1 MRCCFLLVFLVGC
14 AKGVPSDPSGNG
26 SGKHDLRRADLLD
39 LTGGGEDLKKPRDL
53 SDPSGDPLDLSD
65 PSGDPPD
72 LKATGDLKAAPTDL
86 APPADLASSCAA
98 QEDCFNSLDDD
109 CAGGV
114 NNGCPSSITVGTGV
128 SLGFVG
134 GSGGGGGSVRCPSG
148 QMVGAVRYFYDDY
161 DGYMAG
167 MGLFCST
174 PTLTKGASA
183 YTIGATDIL
192 SVSPINFYGTGE
204 DYFDDSE
211 NCVSGGAFGTVWH
224 HEIIGANGTPS
235 GVYVDGL
242 KSQCATGT
250 VTLDSSNQLS
260 VSFTTTGSLT
270 GFYYS
275 GATPTNKSCPS
286 GSVLVGYDYR
296 IGSWMDAIAPVCA
309 PIVVTYL

>member
-14 AKGVPSDPSGNG
+14 AKGVPSDPMGNG
-26 SGKHDLRRADLLD
+26 SGKADLRRPDLLD
-39 LTGGGEDLKKPRDL
+39 SSGGDEDLKRPRDL
-53 SDPSGDPLDLSD
+53 TDPSGDEPDLSE
-65 PSGDPPD
+65 PSGDEPD
-72 LKATGDLKAAPTDL
+72 LKVA
-86 APPADLASSCAA
+86 PADLAQPADLATNCAA

-114 NNGCPSSITVGTGV
+114 NNGCPSAIAVGTGV

-134 GSGGGGGSVRCPSG
+134 GAGGGSGSVRCPTG

-174 PTLTKGASA
+174 PTLTKGASS
-183 YTIGATDIL
+183 YSISATDVL

-204 DYFDDSE
+204 DYFDDSD
-211 NCVSGGAFGTVWH
+211 NCVSGGAFGTVWR
-224 HEIIGANGTPS
+224 HEILGANGTPS
-235 GVYVDGL
+235 GSYVDGL
-242 KSQCATGT
+242 KSQCAIGT

-270 GFYYS
+270 GWYYTS
-275 GATPTNKSCPS
+275 ATPTNKSCPS
-286 GSVLVGYDYR
+286 GSVLIGYDYR